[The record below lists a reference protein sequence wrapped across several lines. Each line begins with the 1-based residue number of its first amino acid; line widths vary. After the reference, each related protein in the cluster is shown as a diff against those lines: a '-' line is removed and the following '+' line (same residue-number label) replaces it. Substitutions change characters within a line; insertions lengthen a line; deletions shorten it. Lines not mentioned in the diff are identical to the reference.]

1 MYKIAIVE
9 DEKNLASLI
18 GKYLSNENYEYT
30 IYYDGEDALKGINRN
45 YDLWI
50 LDIMLPGNISGYDL
64 IKKIKEVNNIVPII
78 FTSARDQDIDKIM
91 GLELGSDDYLA
102 KPYNMRELVLRIKK
116 ILDRTYKKDNSNIIK
131 YNEYDIDL
139 DKRRVSLNS
148 GEIIILTSKEYDLL
162 CFLLENKNKALSR
175 EQIIEHVW
183 GNEYYGSDRVV
194 DDLLRRLRGKMPNIN
209 VETIYGYG
217 YRLLW

>member
-1 MYKIAIVE
+1 MFNIAVVE
-9 DEKNLASLI
+9 DEKNLAALI
-18 GKYLSNENYEYT
+18 GKYLENEGYQYT
-30 IYYDGEDALKGINRN
+30 IFNNGEDALKKINE
-45 YDLWI
+45 DFHLWI
-50 LDIMLPGNISGYDL
+50 LDIMLPGVISGYDL
-64 IKKIKEVNNIVPII
+64 IKKIKEVRPDTPII

-102 KPYNMRELVLRIKK
+102 KPYNMRELMLRIKK
-116 ILDRTYKKDNSNIIK
+116 VLERCYKDHSSNLVN
-131 YNEYDIDL
+131 YANYVIDF
-139 DKRRVSLNS
+139 DKRRVFNND
-148 GEIIILTSKEYDLL
+148 EVIVLTSKEYDLL

-183 GNEYYGSDRVV
+183 GDEYYGSDRVV
-194 DDLLRRLRGKMPNIN
+194 DDLLRRLRAKMPNIN

>member
-30 IYYDGEDALKGINRN
+30 IYYNGEDALKGINRN

-131 YNEYDIDL
+131 YNEYDIDV